1 MALTEQRI
9 LKSVQVLS
17 QQSAVNVQWANQI
30 LRDGELVT
38 ETYERKA
45 YTAEQYHDFIA
56 EVEGAEAYIAV
67 LGWVEPAINEHAP
80 ENELP
85 GG

>member
-9 LKSVQVLS
+9 LKQVTILA
-17 QQSAVNVQWANQI
+17 QQSAANVQWANQI

-45 YTAEQYHDFIA
+45 YTADQKAEFLA
-56 EVEGAEAYIAV
+56 EVEGAADYITA
-67 LGWVEPAINEHAP
+67 LGW
-80 ENELP
+80 
-85 GG
+85 